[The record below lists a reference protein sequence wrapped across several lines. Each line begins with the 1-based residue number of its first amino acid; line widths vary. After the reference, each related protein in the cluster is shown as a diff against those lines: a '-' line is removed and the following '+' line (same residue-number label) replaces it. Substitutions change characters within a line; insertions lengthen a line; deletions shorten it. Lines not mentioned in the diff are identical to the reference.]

1 MESENIVEKKYTL
14 LEALIKL
21 APKFQM
27 AIPLDVSVT
36 ITDTEKIL
44 VSYSAEAGKKVTNN
58 TSADSYYGQPIKK
71 DSGTYKAIQTGEFQ
85 ETIYPKEL
93 YGVKFK
99 SFSVPIEDDEKK
111 VIGCIG
117 LGMSLRYQEKLM
129 EAVQTLASTS
139 EEVIASTEE
148 LAASAQVLAEGIN
161 IIDVLRQEME
171 EQVNKTEMLLTFIK
185 QVAANSNLL
194 GLNASIEAA
203 RAGNEGLGFAVVAS
217 EIRKMAENST
227 KSVEEIKQILE
238 DMKKKVLK
246 ISEETPK
253 ALTHSQQQAAASK
266 EISDAIQTL
275 NTYIANIEAIASNF

>member
-1 MESENIVEKKYTL
+1 MESEIVEKKYTL

-27 AIPLDVSVT
+27 AIPLDISVT
-36 ITDTEKIL
+36 VTDTEKIL
-44 VSYSAEAGKKVTNN
+44 VSYSAEAGKKATNN

-99 SFSVPIEDDEKK
+99 NFSVPIEDEERR

-117 LGMSLRYQEKLM
+117 VGMSLSYQEKLM
-129 EAVQTLASTS
+129 EAVQSLASTS
-139 EEVIASTEE
+139 EEIIASTEE

-161 IIDVLRQEME
+161 TIDVLRKEME
-171 EQVNKTEMLLTFIK
+171 EQVSKTELLLTFIK
-185 QVAANSNLL
+185 QVASNSNLL

-203 RAGNEGLGFAVVAS
+203 RAGNEGRGFGVVAA
-217 EIRKMAENST
+217 EIRKMADNSS

-238 DMKKKVLK
+238 EMKKKVFR
-246 ISEETPK
+246 ISEETPM
-253 ALTHSQQQAAASK
+253 ALEHSQQQAVASK
-266 EISDAIQTL
+266 EISDAILTL
-275 NTYIANIEAIASNF
+275 NAHISDIEEIARAF